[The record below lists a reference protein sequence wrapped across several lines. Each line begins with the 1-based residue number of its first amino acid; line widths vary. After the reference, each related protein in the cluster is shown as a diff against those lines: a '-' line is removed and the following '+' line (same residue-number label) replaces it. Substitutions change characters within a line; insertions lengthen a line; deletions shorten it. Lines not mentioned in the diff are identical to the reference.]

1 MNYFMNDFK
10 EITYQ
15 DWKEQIIADL
25 KGKNFEDILVWK
37 SEEDINV
44 QPFYMQNALENN
56 LSSTFNVIL
65 ESTANWL
72 INEQIDV
79 ADIDANQ
86 QALSALKGGCNSLV
100 FIGEIASSEAL
111 SNLLKNIQLDV
122 IQLSFYNE
130 NPLQTAELFT
140 QFLEKS
146 NYSNVKANFY
156 SNSITNDIIALSKNK
171 HVEKCVLITANATAK
186 MSEQLADNFAKAVK
200 AVDILTENGIAT
212 KEAWNKIM
220 FQFPVQNNYF
230 FEIAKLRAARICF
243 ELITNQ
249 YQLTGAEMYI
259 TAQTTLTPQPEIDVH
274 NNTLAATT
282 QAMSAIIGGTNCLT
296 VLPFNALDEKATPF
310 SKRIARNIQL
320 ILKEESFLDKVTDPT
335 KGAYYIET
343 LTDELVKKALERF
356 KKKVG

>member
-15 DWKEQIIADL
+15 DWKEQIITDL
-25 KGKNFEDILVWK
+25 KGKDFEETLVWN
-37 SEEDINV
+37 SEENIKI

-56 LSSTFNVIL
+56 LSFTFNVI
-65 ESTANWL
+65 ESTTNWL

-79 ADIDANQ
+79 TDIDANQ

-111 SNLLKNIQLDV
+111 SNLLKNIQLD
-122 IQLSFYNE
+122 IIPLSFYNQQ
-130 NPLQTAELFT
+130 PLQTAELFA

-156 SNSITNDIIALSKNK
+156 SNTITNDIIVLSKNK

-186 MSEQLADNFAKAVK
+186 MSEQLAESFAKSVEV
-200 AVDILTENGIAT
+200 VDFLTENGISA
-212 KEAWNKIM
+212 KDAWNKLI
-220 FQFPVQNNYF
+220 FLFPVQNNYF
-230 FEIAKLRAARICF
+230 FEIAKLRAARICY

-249 YQLTGAEMYI
+249 YQINDMEMYVA
-259 TAQTTLTPQPEIDVH
+259 AQTTLTPQPEIDAH

-296 VLPFNALDEKATPF
+296 VFPFNDLDGKATPF

-343 LTDELVKKALERF
+343 LTDELVKKALENF
-356 KKKVG
+356 KEKVE

>member
-1 MNYFMNDFK
+1 MNDFK

-15 DWKEQIIADL
+15 QWKEKIIADL
-25 KGKNFEDILVWK
+25 KGKDFEETLVWN

-56 LSSTFNVIL
+56 LSSTLNIIP
-65 ESTANWL
+65 ENTTSWN

-79 ADIDANQ
+79 TDNDANQ
-86 QALSALKGGCNSLV
+86 QALTALTGGCNSLE
-100 FIGEIASSEAL
+100 FIGEIANLEKLSS
-111 SNLLKNIQLDV
+111 LLNNIQLDI

-130 NPLQTAELFT
+130 KPLQTAELFT
-140 QFLEKS
+140 QFIEKS
-146 NYSNVKANFY
+146 SYQNVKANFY
-156 SNSITNDIIALSKNK
+156 SNGITNDIIALSKNQ
-171 HVEKCVLITANATAK
+171 HVEKCVMITANATAK
-186 MSEQLADNFAKAVK
+186 MSEQLADSFVK
-200 AVDILTENGIAT
+200 AVETVDLLTENGIAA
-212 KEAWNKIM
+212 KEAWNKIA
-220 FQFPVQNNYF
+220 FQFPIQNNYF

-249 YQLTGAEMYI
+249 YQLNDAEMYV
-259 TAQTTLTPQPEIDVH
+259 TAQTTLTPQPEIDAH

-282 QAMSAIIGGTNCLT
+282 QAMSAIIGGCNSLT

-320 ILKEESFLDKVTDPT
+320 ILKEESFLDKVVDPT
-335 KGAYYIET
+335 KGAYYMES
-343 LTDELVKKALERF
+343 LTDELVKKALESF

>member
-1 MNYFMNDFK
+1 MNDFK

-15 DWKEQIIADL
+15 QWKEKIIADL
-25 KGKNFEDILVWK
+25 KGKDFEETLVWN

-56 LSSTFNVIL
+56 LSSTFNVIP
-65 ESTANWL
+65 ESTASWF

-79 ADIDANQ
+79 TENDANQ
-86 QALSALKGGCNSLV
+86 QALVALTGGCNSLEFV
-100 FIGEIASSEAL
+100 GEITDLEKL
-111 SNLLKNIQLDV
+111 DILLKDIQLDI

-130 NPLQTAELFT
+130 KPLQTAELFT

-146 NYSNVKANFY
+146 NYSDVKANFY
-156 SNSITNDIIALSKNK
+156 SNNITNDIIALSKSQ
-171 HVEKCVLITANATAK
+171 HVEKCVMITANATAK
-186 MSEQLADNFAKAVK
+186 MSEQLADSFVKAVE
-200 AVDILTENGIAT
+200 AVDILTENGIAA

-249 YQLTGAEMYI
+249 YQLNDAEMYVA
-259 TAQTTLTPQPEIDVH
+259 AQTTLTPQPEIDVH

-282 QAMSAIIGGTNCLT
+282 QAMSAIIGGANCLT

-320 ILKEESFLDKVTDPT
+320 ILKEESFLDKVVDPT
-335 KGAYYIET
+335 KGAYYMET
-343 LTDELVKKALERF
+343 LTDELVKKALENF

>member
-1 MNYFMNDFK
+1 MNDFK
-10 EITYQ
+10 EISYQ
-15 DWKEQIIADL
+15 QWKEQIIADL
-25 KGKNFEDILVWK
+25 KGKDFEATLVWN

-56 LSSTFNVIL
+56 LSSTFNVIP
-65 ESTANWL
+65 ESTASWF

-79 ADIDANQ
+79 TENDANQ
-86 QALSALKGGCNSLV
+86 QALVALTGGCNSLEFV
-100 FIGEIASSEAL
+100 GEITDLEKL
-111 SNLLKNIQLDV
+111 DILLKDIQLDI

-130 NPLQTAELFT
+130 KPLQTAELFT
-140 QFLEKS
+140 QFIEKS
-146 NYSNVKANFY
+146 TYQNVKANFY
-156 SNSITNDIIALSKNK
+156 SNNITNDIIALSKSQ
-171 HVEKCVLITANATAK
+171 HVEKCVMITANATAK
-186 MSEQLADNFAKAVK
+186 MSEQLADSFVKAVE
-200 AVDILTENGIAT
+200 AVDILTENGIAA

-249 YQLTGAEMYI
+249 YQLNDAEMYVA
-259 TAQTTLTPQPEIDVH
+259 AQTTLTPQPEIDVH

-282 QAMSAIIGGTNCLT
+282 QAMSAIIGGANCLT

-320 ILKEESFLDKVTDPT
+320 ILKEESFLDKVVDPT
-335 KGAYYIET
+335 KGAYYMET
-343 LTDELVKKALERF
+343 LTDELVKKALENF

>member
-1 MNYFMNDFK
+1 MNDFK
-10 EITYQ
+10 EISYQ
-15 DWKEQIIADL
+15 QWKEQIIADL
-25 KGKNFEDILVWK
+25 KGKDFEATLVWN

-56 LSSTFNVIL
+56 LSSTFNVIP
-65 ESTANWL
+65 ENTVSWN

-79 ADIDANQ
+79 TDNDANQ
-86 QALSALKGGCNSLV
+86 QALTALTGGCNSLE
-100 FIGEIASSEAL
+100 FIGEIANLEKLSS
-111 SNLLKNIQLDV
+111 LLNNIQLDI
-122 IQLSFYNE
+122 IQLSFN
-130 NPLQTAELFT
+130 NRQPLQTAELFA
-140 QFLEKS
+140 QFIEKS
-146 NYSNVKANFY
+146 SYKNIKANFY
-156 SNSITNDIIALSKNK
+156 GNSITNDIIALSKNQ

-186 MSEQLADNFAKAVK
+186 MSEQLADSFAKAVEV
-200 AVDILTENGIAT
+200 VDILTENGIAT

-249 YQLTGAEMYI
+249 YQLNDTEMYVA
-259 TAQTTLTPQPEIDVH
+259 AQTTLTPQPEIDAH

-282 QAMSAIIGGTNCLT
+282 QAMSAIIGGANCLT

-320 ILKEESFLDKVTDPT
+320 ILKEESFLDKVVDPT
-335 KGAYYIET
+335 KGAYYMET
-343 LTDELVKKALERF
+343 LTDELVEKALESF

>member
-1 MNYFMNDFK
+1 MNDFK
-10 EITYQ
+10 EISYQ
-15 DWKEQIIADL
+15 QWKEQIIADL
-25 KGKNFEDILVWK
+25 KGKDFEATLVWN

-56 LSSTFNVIL
+56 LSSTFNVIPK
-65 ESTANWL
+65 STASWF

-79 ADIDANQ
+79 TENDANQ
-86 QALSALKGGCNSLV
+86 QALVALTGGCNSLEFV
-100 FIGEIASSEAL
+100 GEITDLEKL
-111 SNLLKNIQLDV
+111 DILLKDIQLDI

-130 NPLQTAELFT
+130 KPLQTAELFT
-140 QFLEKS
+140 QFIEKS
-146 NYSNVKANFY
+146 TYQNVKANFY
-156 SNSITNDIIALSKNK
+156 SNNITNDIIALSKSQ
-171 HVEKCVLITANATAK
+171 HVEKCVMITANATAK
-186 MSEQLADNFAKAVK
+186 MSEQLADSFVKAVE
-200 AVDILTENGIAT
+200 AVDILTENGIAA

-249 YQLTGAEMYI
+249 YQLNDAEMYVA
-259 TAQTTLTPQPEIDVH
+259 AQTTLTPQPEIDVH

-282 QAMSAIIGGTNCLT
+282 QAMSAIIGGANCLT

-320 ILKEESFLDKVTDPT
+320 ILKEESFLDKVVDPT
-335 KGAYYIET
+335 KGAYYMET
-343 LTDELVKKALERF
+343 LTDELVKKALENF